1 MFLSNCP
8 VQHLC
13 QNMHWWLNNK
23 QLSNPTPNFA
33 LRKYLYHLHCEMT
46 MFFSKHCF
54 INRSDISAMFVV
66 YFYYFPHFIIVIP
79 MPLTSF
85 IVIVLS
91 LFCSGYVRYNKSCS
105 LTNNMMNT
113 IFSNILYYHFVL
125 WWRCVGIL
133 FIEVCNCI
141 SGFVLT
147 FAQSKIWVGL
157 LSHLLFS

>member
-1 MFLSNCP
+1 MFSKWVKLIILKVIWNKKGFLSNCP

-54 INRSDISAMFVV
+54 INRSDISAIFVV

-79 MPLTSF
+79 CHRL
-85 IVIVLS
+85 LLLL
-91 LFCSGYVRYNKSCS
+91 LFCHCS
-105 LTNNMMNT
+105 VLDMLDITSAAHWLTIWWT
-113 IFSNILYYHFVL
+113 QYLATFYITILYYGEGVL
-125 WWRCVGIL
+125 AYFSLKCVIVSL
-133 FIEVCNCI
+133 
-141 SGFVLT
+141 VLC
-147 FAQSKIWVGL
+147 
-157 LSHLLFS
+157 